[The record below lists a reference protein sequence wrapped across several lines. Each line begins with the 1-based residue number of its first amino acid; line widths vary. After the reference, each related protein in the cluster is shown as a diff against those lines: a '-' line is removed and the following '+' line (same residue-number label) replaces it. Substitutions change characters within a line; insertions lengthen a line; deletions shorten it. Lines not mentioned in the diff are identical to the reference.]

1 MYLQNKKMLQKD
13 YHLDELPETARF
25 LLQNT
30 QSRIWLFDGEMG
42 SGKTTLIKQVVKELG
57 GDDRV
62 SSPTFSIVNE
72 YITPNYKVY
81 HFDLY
86 RLEDE
91 MEALDFGI
99 EEYFDTADA
108 YVFIEWPDKIPN
120 LLPANSQKI
129 RIIVTDFLNRNLQIL

>member
-1 MYLQNKKMLQKD
+1 MLQKD
-13 YHLDELPETARF
+13 YHLDELPEVARF
-25 LLQNT
+25 LLENT
-30 QSRIWLFDGEMG
+30 QGRIWLFDGEMG

-72 YITPNYKVY
+72 YITPKYKVY

-91 MEALDFGI
+91 TEALDFGI
-99 EEYFDTADA
+99 EEYFDTEDA

>member
-1 MYLQNKKMLQKD
+1 MLQKD
-13 YHLDELPETARF
+13 YHLDELPEVARF
-25 LLQNT
+25 LLENT

-72 YITPNYKVY
+72 YITPKYKVY

-91 MEALDFGI
+91 TEALDFGI
-99 EEYFDTADA
+99 EEYFDTEDA